1 MWIYYSNFRWHT
13 NIWYW
18 MTMLILDQFICN
30 NIVVMKHHSKEL
42 LFKVTLK
49 LFVQTLD
56 HTDSSLN
63 KLFSFL
69 LKSGGPKTTFSVFS
83 NLFPFPLQNGLFFWK
98 RSWKLPAILKV
109 IRSLLS
115 RSFEY
120 QIFSKNLKYKK
131 G

>member
-18 MTMLILDQFICN
+18 MIMLIYGSVYMQQYCSYETSF
-30 NIVVMKHHSKEL
+30 KEL

-56 HTDSSLN
+56 HSDSSLN